1 MGVVIRSE
9 ETFVSKLEQL
19 RRKLVACGG
28 VQRRKDDEGF
38 KRLKSKPMDDAEEK
52 VVCVTSGDSFLGSA
66 IVNELSIHGY
76 SVRVIVDN
84 LEDVNKLE
92 ETTSG
97 RHNVTVVVAKLT
109 DVNSLVE
116 AFNGCR
122 GVFHTSSSIDP
133 AGLSGY
139 TKVMSEVEM
148 RTTENVMEACARTET
163 VRNCVL
169 TSSLLACI
177 WRDQP
182 GESETI
188 GTSPIVD
195 HSCWSSFQLC
205 QHKKLWLA
213 LGKLK
218 SEKVA
223 WKIAQESG
231 LKLATICSALITG
244 PNFHL
249 RSSTAT
255 MAYLKGAR
263 EMYTNGLLATVDVT
277 KLAKAHVCVYEGM
290 KDNAA
295 SGRYI
300 CFDRVISTA
309 DDATTFSAEIGG
321 PVGTIV
327 QTTPPVDSPI
337 SFQLSNKKL
346 SDLMARS
353 NLQRSCLNENRYF

>member
-1 MGVVIRSE
+1 MGVLFRSE
-9 ETFVSKLEQL
+9 QTFVSELHLL
-19 RRKLVACGG
+19 RRNLLSYGG
-28 VQRRKDDEGF
+28 LQRRKDSERF
-38 KRLKSKPMDDAEEK
+38 NALKSNPIVDPEEK
-52 VVCVTSGDSFLGSA
+52 VVCVTSGVSFLGSA
-66 IVNELSIHGY
+66 IVEELSTHGY

-84 LEDVNKLE
+84 PEDVNKLE

-148 RTTENVMEACARTET
+148 RNTENVMEACSRTET

-177 WRDQP
+177 WRDQH
-182 GESETI
+182 GENET
-188 GTSPIVD
+188 SQIVD
-195 HSCWSSFQLC
+195 HASWSSLELC

-255 MAYLKGAR
+255 LAYLKGAR
-263 EMYTNGLLATVDVT
+263 EMYANGLLATVDVT
-277 KLAKAHVCVYEGM
+277 KLAKAHLYVYEGM

-309 DDATTFSAEIGG
+309 DEAATFAAEIRV
-321 PVGTIV
+321 PVHTIV
-327 QTTPPVDSPI
+327 QTTPPIDHLI
-337 SFQLSNKKL
+337 LFQLSNKKL
-346 SDLMARS
+346 SDLIARS
-353 NLQRSCLNENRYF
+353 NLQGRRCLNENIDF

>member
-1 MGVVIRSE
+1 MGVLFRPE
-9 ETFVSKLEQL
+9 ETLVSELEQL

-28 VQRRKDDEGF
+28 IQRRKDGEEF
-38 KRLKSKPMDDAEEK
+38 KSLKSKLIDDAEQK
-52 VVCVTSGDSFLGSA
+52 VVCVTSGVSFLGSA
-66 IVNELSIHGY
+66 IVNELLVHGY

-84 LEDVNKLE
+84 PEDVNKLD
-92 ETTSG
+92 ETTCG
-97 RHNVTVVVAKLT
+97 RPNVTVVVAKLT

-148 RTTENVMEACARTET
+148 RSTENVMEACARTET

-182 GESETI
+182 EST
-188 GTSPIVD
+188 GTSRVVD
-195 HSCWSSFQLC
+195 HGCWSSFQLC
-205 QHKKLWLA
+205 QDKKLWFA

-231 LKLATICSALITG
+231 LKLATICSPLITG
-244 PNFHL
+244 SNFHS
-249 RSSTAT
+249 RNSTPT

-263 EMYTNGLLATVDVT
+263 EMYKNGLLATVDVT
-277 KLAKAHVCVYEGM
+277 KLAKAHVCVYEELKETG
-290 KDNAA
+290 

-300 CFDRVISTA
+300 CFDRVISTV
-309 DDATTFSAEIGG
+309 DEATKLAAEIRV

-327 QTTPPVDSPI
+327 ETTLPINSPI
-337 SFQLSNKKL
+337 LFQLSNKKV
-346 SDLMARS
+346 SDLMSRS
-353 NLQRSCLNENRYF
+353 NVGRSCLNENRFY

>member
-1 MGVVIRSE
+1 MGVVVRSE
-9 ETFVSKLEQL
+9 ETFVSELERC
-19 RRKLVACGG
+19 RRMLVACAG
-28 VQRRKDDEGF
+28 VQRRKDGKEF
-38 KRLKSKPMDDAEEK
+38 KSLKPRPIDDADEK
-52 VVCVTSGDSFLGSA
+52 VVCVTSGVSFLGSA
-66 IVNELSIHGY
+66 IVNELSLHGY
-76 SVRVIVDN
+76 FVRVIVDN
-84 LEDVNKLE
+84 PEDVNKLE

-97 RHNVTVVVAKLT
+97 RHNVTVVVADLT

-133 AGLSGY
+133 SGVSGY

-177 WRDQP
+177 WRDQA
-182 GESETI
+182 GESESI
-188 GTSPIVD
+188 GSSRIVD
-195 HSCWSSFQLC
+195 HACWSSLQLC
-205 QHKKLWLA
+205 QDKKLWFA

-244 PNFHL
+244 PNFHR

-255 MAYLKGAR
+255 IAYLKGAR

-290 KDNAA
+290 KEN
-295 SGRYI
+295 SSSRYI

-309 DDATTFSAEIGG
+309 NEASMLATEIGV
-321 PVGTIV
+321 PVGSIV
-327 QTTPPVDSPI
+327 QTTPPINSPV

-346 SDLMARS
+346 CDLMFRS
-353 NLQRSCLNENRYF
+353 NLQRSCLNEYISS